1 MDKILSFVIP
11 SYNCE
16 KFLKTAV
23 TSMICKEVLDKLE
36 IIIVNDGS
44 TDSTEEIALALQNSY
59 PETIKVITQE
69 NKGHGG
75 ALNTGLSAAGGKFVK
90 VIDADDWVTTEN
102 LPAFVEKLEKLDADV
117 VLTHHYTIDITTKEI
132 KKWMSYPE
140 QFEKAYNFKQIMN
153 DWKSFDRSLT
163 FHGITYNTEFYKKN
177 CIQLSEHV
185 FYEDHEYATCPCCM
199 ARKIVPIDLFIYN
212 YRIGDVA
219 QSVSDVN
226 QLGRSHHT
234 KAVIERLLSEYQT
247 VRLPEKCCGRR
258 YYAMKTQGLM
268 LSYITTV
275 LLVEKDKKRGR
286 AMAEEIMSLAND
298 KLPLAYKLARKQYRV
313 FLIMNYLHISKKTWT
328 KILNSKLYNRLR
340 GNHDFN

>member
-44 TDSTEEIALALQNSY
+44 TDSTEEIALSLQNSY
-59 PETIKVITQE
+59 PETIEVITQE

-75 ALNTGLSAAGGKFVK
+75 ALNTGISAAGGKFVK

-102 LPAFVEKLEKLDADV
+102 LSAFVEKLEKLDADV

-163 FHGITYNTEFYKKN
+163 FHGITYNTEFYKEN

-185 FYEDHEYATCPCCM
+185 FYEDHEYATIPCCF
-199 ARKIVPIDLFIYN
+199 AKRIVPVDLFIYN

-234 KAVIERLLSEYQT
+234 KAVIERLMSEYQT
-247 VRLPEKCCGRR
+247 LKLPEKCRGRR

-275 LLVEKDKKRGR
+275 LLVEKDKQRGR
-286 AMAEEIMSLAND
+286 AMAEEIMSLAKY
-298 KLPLAYKLARKQYRV
+298 KLPLAYSLARKQYKV
-313 FLIMNYLHISKKTWT
+313 FLTMNYLHISKKTCT
-328 KILNSKLYNRLR
+328 KILNSKLYNKLR